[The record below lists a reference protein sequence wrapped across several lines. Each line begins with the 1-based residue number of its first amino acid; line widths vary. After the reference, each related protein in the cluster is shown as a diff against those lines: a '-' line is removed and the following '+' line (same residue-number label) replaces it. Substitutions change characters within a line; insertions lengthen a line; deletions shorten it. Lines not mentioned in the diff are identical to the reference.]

1 MDFLDLAK
9 KRFSA
14 RKFSDKMISK
24 EDLDKILEA
33 GLVAPTAK
41 NLQPQR
47 IYILQSDSALE
58 KIASLT
64 PCTFNAKT
72 VLIFTYNEDEEWKNQ
87 LQEGIHSGVE
97 DVSIVATHMMMEAT
111 DLGIDSIWVNRF
123 ANAEVE
129 KSFNLP
135 ANEKVVLLM
144 PLGYRTPDCVPG
156 PNHEITKKID
166 EVVKY
171 L

>member
-72 VLIFTYNEDEEWKNQ
+72 VLIFAYNEDEEWKNQ

-129 KSFNLP
+129 KAFNLP

-144 PLGYRTPDCVPG
+144 PLGYKTSDCVPG

>member
-1 MDFLDLAK
+1 MDFLELAK

-14 RKFSDKMISK
+14 RKFSDKLISK
-24 EDLDKILEA
+24 NDFEKILQA
-33 GLVAPTAK
+33 GQIAPTAK

-47 IYILQSDSALE
+47 IYVLQSNSALE

-97 DVSIVATHMMMEAT
+97 DVSIVATHIMLEAT

-129 KSFNLP
+129 KAFNIP
-135 ANEKVVLLM
+135 SNEKVVLLM
-144 PLGYRTPDCVPG
+144 PLGYKTEDCVPG
-156 PNHEITKKID
+156 PNHSINKKID
-166 EVVKY
+166 DFVKY